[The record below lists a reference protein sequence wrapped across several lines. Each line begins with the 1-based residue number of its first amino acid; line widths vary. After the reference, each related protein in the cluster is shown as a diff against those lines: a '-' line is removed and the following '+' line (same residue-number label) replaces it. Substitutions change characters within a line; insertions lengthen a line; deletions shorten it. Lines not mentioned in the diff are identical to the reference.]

1 MSQENVE
8 AVKTFFAAFA
18 ERDFEA
24 GARFLIPRWRF
35 VQRLSAGPKALSI
48 AARPG

>member
-8 AVKTFFAAFA
+8 VAKTFLAAFA

-24 GARFLIPRWRF
+24 GARFLIPRWKF
-35 VQRLSAGPKALSI
+35 VQRLSEGLRAPSI
-48 AARPG
+48 VARPA